1 VTAVNGRV
9 FASLL
14 IYFENGQ
21 DDFFALDAVDGS
33 ILWSK
38 DFGDV
43 FSVNPPAYSA
53 GKVYLQVGNHSTD
66 THLYTFDAVS
76 GTLIDDG
83 SHAAQWERYYAPT
96 IVGGTA
102 YINGGYYGGMYAFNF
117 AEVPEQRWFK
127 NLTQYD
133 DWTPAADGIFAYAY
147 TGHQYSVPAKLT
159 VVRSLDGV
167 EEFTIDDPNFDWL
180 GWSMNL
186 APVLGGQNDVLVV
199 QANRLL
205 SFDLGTENIRYEIPD
220 KFGGHRWNYYAGQP
234 SVAKGVVYVIN
245 DGKLDARA
253 QSDGSH
259 LWTWTPPSPYRAE
272 GTIIVTNDHALLVT
286 IDDEHIVTPEEGSAI
301 HAIDLTTHLS
311 VWSHQFPPVGIFE
324 VAVGGDIAWSEGR
337 LYFAREDGVLTAFKL
352 LNPYEQSSVVQFAT
366 TAYSVSEAAGPA
378 TVTLRRSGSG
388 DGAVGV
394 TVSSEDGTAVAGADY
409 TAVNQVVSWADGD
422 TADKTV
428 QVAVIN
434 DSDTEGVEYLNLRLH
449 SLTGPTSLGVFSRAQ
464 VTILDDE
471 IDVLRFTSASTDVSE
486 GGVSVSVLVTRNGPA
501 SGAVTVDWATA
512 NGTASAGSDYTAAS
526 DTLSWAAGDTT
537 TKTITIDILDDGVD
551 EDNETFTVS
560 LSNPTPVENAIVG
573 SPGVFT
579 VTVIDNDGPRIQFGA
594 SSYQVD
600 ETAGS
605 VDLTV
610 KRIGNT
616 AGAVSVDWATING
629 SATSGQDYTTG
640 SGTLNWAD
648 GNGADK
654 TINIAVLDDAAT
666 EGGENFEVV
675 LSNVVGADIRLGQ
688 PDVATVSI
696 ADDEATEVR
705 INTTIEFAQR
715 RPRAVMDS
723 VGTTVVVWDSWK
735 QDGDQWGV
743 FGQRLDAS
751 GAPLSGEFPVN
762 ATTSGNQTIPDVAVA
777 AGGSF
782 VVAWQADATV
792 NTEIVARRFDSSASP
807 LGGEFL
813 VNSSASGT
821 QTLPRV
827 AIDGNGR
834 FMVVWQ
840 GRDGSGAGV
849 FGRVYGADGAP
860 LGPEFVVNTTTASS
874 QGSPDV
880 AGFPTGGFVV
890 AWESYDQD
898 EASTDAVVGRRF
910 GSTGTPLGGEILVNA
925 AIAGNQSLPAVVVA
939 SGGRFLVAWEDDSGL
954 DGAFGSIRGRWFDA
968 GGGPLSGEF
977 QINTYAAG
985 DQRKPAVSAEPNGR
999 AVVVWEGRNNQDGS
1013 EIGVF
1018 GRVLY
1023 DDGAFASPEVQLNS
1037 YTTES
1042 QDEPAV
1048 ACSSAGWFLGVWRSE
1063 GQDGPP
1069 TGVEG
1074 VYGVSWPMPPPSLI
1088 FADGFESGDTTAWS
1102 APARGLPCRPRR
1114 PRPRGE
1120 GRPRWRRCPPRHHSR
1135 SDG

>member
-1 VTAVNGRV
+1 VNPVTAVNGRV

-21 DDFFALDAVDGS
+21 DDFFALDADDGS

-53 GKVYLQVGNHSTD
+53 GKVYLQVGNHGSD
-66 THLYTFDAVS
+66 THLYTFDATS

-159 VVRSLDGV
+159 VVRSDDGV
-167 EEFTIDDPNFDWL
+167 EEFTIDDSNFDWL

-205 SFDLGTENIRYEIPD
+205 SFDLGAENIRYEITD
-220 KFGGHRWNYYAGQP
+220 KFGGHRWNSYAGQP

-245 DGKLDARA
+245 DGRLDARA

-286 IDDEHIVTPEEGSAI
+286 IDDEHSVTPEEGSAI
-301 HAIDLTTHLS
+301 HAIDLATHLS

-366 TAYSVSEAAGPA
+366 TAYSVSEAAGSA

-388 DGAVGV
+388 NGAVGV

-428 QVAVIN
+428 SVTILN
-434 DSDTEGVEYLNLRLH
+434 DTDTEGVEYLNLRLH
-449 SLTGPTSLGVFSRAQ
+449 SVTGPTSLGVFSRARM
-464 VTILDDE
+464 TILDDE
-471 IDVLRFTSASTDVSE
+471 IDVFRFSSAGTDVSE
-486 GGVSVSVLVTRNGPA
+486 AGTTVTLYVERDGPA
-501 SGAVTVDWATA
+501 SGEVTVDWATA
-512 NGTASAGSDYTAAS
+512 NGTAAAGSDYTS
-526 DTLSWAAGDTT
+526 GSGTLSWAASDTAP
-537 TKTITIDILDDGVD
+537 KPITVSILDDGAD
-551 EDNETFTVS
+551 EDNESFTVL
-560 LSNPTPVENAIVG
+560 LSNPQPPTSAIVG
-573 SPGVFT
+573 SPGAST
-579 VTVIDNDGPRIQFGA
+579 VTIVDDDGPQLQFGA
-594 SSYQVD
+594 TSYPVD
-600 ETAGS
+600 EAGGS
-605 VDLTV
+605 VELAVT
-610 KRIGNT
+610 RTGNT
-616 AGAVSVDWATING
+616 AGAVSVDWATSDGTAIQ
-629 SATSGQDYTTG
+629 GQDYTAG
-640 SGTLNWAD
+640 SGTLTWGD
-648 GNGADK
+648 TDGADK
-654 TINIAVLDDAAT
+654 IITITVLDDAAT
-666 EGGENFEVV
+666 EGVETFQVT
-675 LSNVVGADIRLGQ
+675 LSNPVGTDISLGE
-688 PDVATVSI
+688 PDVATVAI
-696 ADDEATEVR
+696 TDDEALEGR
-705 INTTIEFAQR
+705 INTTVQFAQR
-715 RPRAVMDS
+715 RPRAAMD
-723 VGTTVVVWDSWK
+723 GAGRTVVVWDSWK
-735 QDGDQWGV
+735 QDGDSWGV
-743 FGQRLDAS
+743 YGQRFAAD
-751 GAPLSGEFPVN
+751 GDPLGGEFAVN
-762 ATTSGNQTIPDVAVA
+762 TTTSGNQTIPAVA
-777 AGGSF
+777 AAAGSF

-792 NTEIVARRFDSSASP
+792 GTEVVARRFDASGSP
-807 LGGEFL
+807 VGSEF
-813 VNSSASGT
+813 VINSSASGN
-821 QTLPRV
+821 QEMPRV
-827 AIDGNGR
+827 AVDGNGR

-860 LGPEFVVNTTTASS
+860 LGAEFVVNTTTASS

-880 AGFPTGGFVV
+880 AGFAAGGFVV
-890 AWESYDQD
+890 VWESYGQD
-898 EASTDAVVGRRF
+898 VASTDAVIARRF
-910 GSTGTPLGGEILVNA
+910 GSTGTPLGGEFLVNVST
-925 AIAGNQSLPAVVVA
+925 AGNQSLPAAAVA
-939 SGGRFLVAWEDDSGL
+939 SGGRFLVAWEDDAGL
-954 DGAFGSIRGRWFDA
+954 DGAFGSIRGRWFDSA
-968 GGGPLSGEF
+968 GSPLTGEI
-977 QINTYAAG
+977 QINVYTAG
-985 DQRKPAVSAEPNGR
+985 DQRRPAATAESAGR

-1013 EIGVF
+1013 ETGVF
-1018 GRVLY
+1018 ARVLY
-1023 DDGAFASPEVQLNS
+1023 DDGGFASGEIQVNT
-1037 YTTES
+1037 YTNQS

-1048 ACSSAGWFLGVWRSE
+1048 ACASTGRFFGVWRSE

-1069 TGVEG
+1069 FGADG
-1074 VYGVSWPMPPPSLI
+1074 VYGVWWPLPPISLI
-1088 FADGFESGDTTAWS
+1088 FADGFESGNTAAW
-1102 APARGLPCRPRR
+1102 
-1114 PRPRGE
+1114 
-1120 GRPRWRRCPPRHHSR
+1120 
-1135 SDG
+1135 